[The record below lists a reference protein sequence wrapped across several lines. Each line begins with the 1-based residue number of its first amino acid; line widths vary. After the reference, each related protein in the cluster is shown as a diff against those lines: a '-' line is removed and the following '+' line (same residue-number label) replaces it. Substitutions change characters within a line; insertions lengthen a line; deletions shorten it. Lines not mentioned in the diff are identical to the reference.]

1 MSYGWDSACSTKK
14 QQRRS
19 TTTTTKKISWT
30 QQDLTESQMTV
41 LIILDLSPEPGLV
54 SHELESLSPSQ
65 VTL

>member
-1 MSYGWDSACSTKK
+1 MLAVQRSNKDVQQQKTK
-14 QQRRS
+14 
-19 TTTTTKKISWT
+19 KKISWT
-30 QQDLTESQMTV
+30 QQDLTESQMTA

>member
-1 MSYGWDSACSTKK
+1 MVGTVLAVQRSNKDV
-14 QQRRS
+14 QQQQQQQ
-19 TTTTTKKISWT
+19 KKISWT